1 MRLLDFLSPSS
12 ESDTPESDNALSRR
26 DAVDRL
32 RKLGLGAAA
41 LSLPFALV
49 GRSRV
54 ARAQSMGG
62 AVDILNYALTL
73 EYLEASYYRQGLD
86 ATLEGG
92 DTLINGDARTIYG
105 QIAAHEDAHVTVLA
119 DTIDQLGG
127 TPVEFA
133 DEDFD
138 FTAGG
143 AFDPFGDYATFL
155 LLSQAFEDTGVR
167 AYKGQAAALA
177 GNELLTPALQIHSV
191 EARHAAEVR
200 RLRAEQ
206 GASLKPWITRAESG
220 SAPAAVYADED
231 TTVQA
236 GVDQTMLGDYT
247 LDAITEAYDEPLTM
261 DAVAGENSIATP
273 FLA

>member
-1 MRLLDFLSPSS
+1 M
-12 ESDTPESDNALSRR
+12 AGRR
-26 DAVDRL
+26 YVPD
-32 RKLGLGAAA
+32 AAA
-41 LSLPFALV
+41 TRPH
-49 GRSRV
+49 V
-54 ARAQSMGG
+54 ARAQSMGNP
-62 AVDILNYALTL
+62 VDILNYALTL

-86 ATLEGG
+86 ATLVSG
-92 DTLINGDARTIYG
+92 DNLITGDSRTIYG

-127 TPVEFA
+127 TPVGTP
-133 DEDFD
+133 

-206 GASLKPWITRAESG
+206 GAALKPWITQAESG
-220 SAPAAVYADED
+220 GRASRRVRCRGRHHTSGHRPND
-231 TTVQA
+231 A
-236 GVDQTMLGDYT
+236 GQLH
-247 LDAITEAYDEPLTM
+247 
-261 DAVAGENSIATP
+261 AGRHYGSVR
-273 FLA
+273 

>member
-86 ATLEGG
+86 ATLESG

>member
-49 GRSRV
+49 GRPRV
-54 ARAQSMGG
+54 ARAQSMGDPV
-62 AVDILNYALTL
+62 AILNYALTL